1 MFYFLTDFNKLFHE
15 KNFDKLIDIKEDI
28 LETFDNFDIINK
40 DKEKIQIEIIEFS
53 FENLNKKKI
62 IIKKE
67 QISNSTGWNIK
78 ERNKE
83 KNTKEEKYMNKNN
96 DLSNLYSIMKQFQS
110 YIYIEKIYKKYNYYR
125 NIRKYFKKQNK
136 KSNINTSQ
144 TNIYKYKNL
153 K

>member
-1 MFYFLTDFNKLFHE
+1 
-15 KNFDKLIDIKEDI
+15 
-28 LETFDNFDIINK
+28 
-40 DKEKIQIEIIEFS
+40 
-53 FENLNKKKI
+53 
-62 IIKKE
+62 
-67 QISNSTGWNIK
+67 
-78 ERNKE
+78 
-83 KNTKEEKYMNKNN
+83 MNKNN
-96 DLSNLYSIMKQFQS
+96 DLSTLYSIMKKFQS